1 MHSNIQYTHNNL
13 ARIQAQVHPRGPFP
27 IRVCC
32 CPKNRGRERTR
43 NAIRLFRLHS
53 EENHLH
59 QRRKRIDSEG
69 NQ

>member
-1 MHSNIQYTHNNL
+1 ML
-13 ARIQAQVHPRGPFP
+13 ATTEAKVYPRGSLL